1 MTVVEHTARTRPC
14 PPSAYH
20 FLPEPAES
28 VVFSQAFTRER
39 ARTRP
44 QCCLVPGAENFL

>member
-1 MTVVEHTARTRPC
+1 MTVAEPTAGAQPC
-14 PPSAYH
+14 PPSAH
-20 FLPEPAES
+20 RFLPEPAES

-39 ARTRP
+39 VRTRP